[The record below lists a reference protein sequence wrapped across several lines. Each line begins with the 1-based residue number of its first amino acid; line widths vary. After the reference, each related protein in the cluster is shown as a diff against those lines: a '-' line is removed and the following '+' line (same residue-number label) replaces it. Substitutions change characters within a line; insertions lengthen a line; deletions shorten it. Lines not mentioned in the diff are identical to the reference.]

1 LTEPTWRRVSWL
13 SGAYAICRLDPSA
26 PLPELHPSDGGDGGH
41 EPERGRGFVGGAL
54 FSATRTAAE
63 LSIVCP
69 EEDAPPG
76 GRCEPGWRAMSLEG
90 PIPFET
96 TGVLAALASALG
108 AAGISIF
115 AVSTFDTDYLLVR
128 GADAVRA
135 EAALVTA
142 GFRFDGG
149 G

>member
-1 LTEPTWRRVSWL
+1 MTEPTWRRISWL

-26 PLPELHPSDGGDGGH
+26 PLPELHSSGSVDGRND
-41 EPERGRGFVGGAL
+41 RGRGSVGGEL

-69 EEDAPPG
+69 EKDAPPE

-90 PIPFET
+90 PIPFNT

-108 AAGISIF
+108 AAGVSIF

-128 GADAVRA
+128 GADAARA

-149 G
+149 D

>member
-1 LTEPTWRRVSWL
+1 MTEPTWRRISWL
-13 SGAYAICRLDPSA
+13 FGAYAICRLDPAA
-26 PLPELHPSDGGDGGH
+26 PLPESHASDDSG
-41 EPERGRGFVGGAL
+41 RGRGAAGGAL

-108 AAGISIF
+108 AAGVSIF

-135 EAALVTA
+135 EAALVSA